1 MQMPQNEST
10 TGKQPDGG
18 RRSPYVAPTVRRLGT
33 IRELTQS
40 RLPVGEKDGGANN
53 TRSG

>member
-1 MQMPQNEST
+1 MTHYEHTN
-10 TGKQPDGG
+10 GNQPDSS

-33 IRELTQS
+33 MSELTKS
-40 RLPVGEKDGGANN
+40 RLPAGEKDGGPNN